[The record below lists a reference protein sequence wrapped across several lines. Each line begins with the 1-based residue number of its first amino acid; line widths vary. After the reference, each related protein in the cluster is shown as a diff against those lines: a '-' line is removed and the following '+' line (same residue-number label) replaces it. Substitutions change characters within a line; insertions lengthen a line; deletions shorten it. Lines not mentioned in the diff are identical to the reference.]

1 MKHTHTHT
9 PIKIQGISI
18 TRDLTVTQVAA
29 MTRTGG
35 YDHTQAQI
43 HKLSSKQPDG
53 PSELPETM
61 PWLFRECLRTGHW
74 HYPTSPQEVGVDNV
88 SLDLLRAQNGPFWGA
103 GTKGGTIAHQ
113 LTLSRTIMTYESAC
127 PPTHGLKHL
136 LLAGITRVLFIN
148 IQASLLLRAN
158 LSAAISFPPNTAFM
172 SRWSEKS
179 ESAFQNTPSTATNL
193 PSCMHNSFRSIF
205 NKFFRASLEK
215 KRLPAVLGGCIFSQT
230 WQYRCPS
237 LTLED

>member
-1 MKHTHTHT
+1 
-9 PIKIQGISI
+9 
-18 TRDLTVTQVAA
+18 

-43 HKLSSKQPDG
+43 HKLSSKQPDSS
-53 PSELPETM
+53 SELPKTM

-88 SLDLLRAQNGPFWGA
+88 SLDLLWAQNRPFWGA

-113 LTLSRTIMTYESAC
+113 LTLSRTIMTYESAF

-136 LLAGITRVLFIN
+136 LLAGITRALFIN

-158 LSAAISFPPNTAFM
+158 LSGAISFPPNTAFM

-179 ESAFQNTPSTATNL
+179 ESAFQNTPSTATSL
-193 PSCMHNSFRSIF
+193 PSCMHNSFHSIF

-215 KRLPAVLGGCIFSQT
+215 KKTPRGPRRLYIFTNLTVQMSEFDAGGLKKREKINHRRDTQIH
-230 WQYRCPS
+230 RLS
-237 LTLED
+237 LKNYTAT